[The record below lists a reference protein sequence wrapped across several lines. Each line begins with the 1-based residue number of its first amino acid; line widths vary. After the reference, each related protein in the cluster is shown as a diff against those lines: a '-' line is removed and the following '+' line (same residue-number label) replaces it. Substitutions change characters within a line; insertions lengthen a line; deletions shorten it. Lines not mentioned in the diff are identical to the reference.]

1 MQDQSFKASRPG
13 RRAVLQSL
21 LCGAAAGLAGVP
33 TLSFAATPGGEI
45 DFSYAGYGAGQA
57 TPGVTAVLRLA
68 PSGGDDTLAINQAL
82 DAAAAMR
89 ADARGVRG
97 AVLLA
102 PGRFRVGGTIH
113 LRGSGVV
120 LRGAPG
126 GATSVYATGVSRRTL
141 IEAGGAEPSTD
152 GAARAVTGPVKAGAL
167 IIPVGDVA
175 GLAVGSR
182 IAIRRPSTAEWI
194 SDLGMNTATGNFV
207 ADRLHW
213 LPGKRDLV
221 WNRTVAAVDAARG
234 EITLDAP
241 ITYALEPR
249 YGGGT
254 VTPIEAPLRNIGI
267 EDLLLESAFDGSRPK
282 DEEHSWIAIALDHVE
297 DAWVRNVTTRH
308 FVSSAVRVGHDAR
321 RVTVEK
327 VACLAP
333 VSEIGGYRRQSFVVE
348 GQQVLVAD
356 CRAEQGLND
365 FSTGMLA
372 AGPNVFLR
380 CVAEQALGD
389 SGGFESFSAGTL
401 FDQVRVEGA
410 GLVLRNDPGR
420 AQGAGWTNANSVLW
434 RSIAATVVAEGA
446 PGGANI
452 DKSGVGSL
460 YESQR
465 MARLGAAGPTRSTI
479 AAGSPEAFTQQS
491 IGINPFPAPKPVA
504 VSNGRFVR
512 SGGVV
517 WGGALNHGWWRGQTY
532 PDAALDHGRSFSR
545 FVPGRVGRG
554 LIEDIDVLADDMVA
568 AKTPFFQ
575 SGPGLWYDRR
585 RDDHALTERPD
596 GNVWAPFYEMPWARS
611 GQGKA
616 FDGLSKYDLTRFNP
630 WYFQRLREFT
640 EACDARGLVHFH
652 NLYNTHNILETAAHY
667 VDYPWRPFNNIND
680 TGLPEP
686 IPLDAGNTVHLARQ
700 LYRMDYPP
708 LAELHRAYITKVLDE
723 IGGEPNVILGVAF
736 QFAGPLGFQQAFLD
750 IVAEWEKK
758 TGKKVRIALTTSKDI
773 TDAILQDPV
782 RGRQV
787 EVIDQRY
794 WQYRPDGTLWAP
806 RGDRNLA
813 FREMITQDFGRS
825 GDAPPDTTPE
835 QAYRQVREYRERYPD
850 KAVVAWHNGVTAM
863 PALMAGAAQVLN
875 RNPSAGHGQG
885 RSVDRTPVDAFVQ
898 ERLADRLAAMSPAN
912 DLVAAGDKAWALA
925 DPDRRTV
932 LFYSYEGP
940 SLTLA
945 PALAGRPGEWFNPR
959 DGRTLALAG
968 AGPVLAK
975 PDAEGWALLFKQG

>member
-13 RRAVLQSL
+13 RRAVLQAL
-21 LCGAAAGLAGVP
+21 MCGASVGFAGSPHVAFGAD
-33 TLSFAATPGGEI
+33 SPGDI
-45 DFSYAGYGAGQA
+45 DFSYAGYGAGEA
-57 TPGVTAVLRLA
+57 IPGVRAVVKVS
-68 PSGGDDTLAINQAL
+68 PTSVDDTLVINQAL
-82 DAAAAMR
+82 EAVAAMQP
-89 ADARGVRG
+89 DARGFRG

-102 PGRFRVGGTIH
+102 PGRFRIDGTIFI
-113 LRGSGVV
+113 RESGVV
-120 LRGAPG
+120 LRGASD
-126 GATSVYATGVSRRTL
+126 GATTLYATGVSRRTL
-141 IEAGGAEPSTD
+141 IEVGGDEPLVNGD
-152 GAARAVTGPVKAGAL
+152 ARPVSGPVKAGAM
-167 IIPVGDVA
+167 IVPVAHVA
-175 GLAVGSR
+175 GLTVGSR
-182 IAIRRPSTAEWI
+182 VAVRRPSTAEWI
-194 SDLGMNTATGNFV
+194 ADLGMNTATGSFV

-213 LPGKRDLV
+213 KPGTRDLV
-221 WNRTVAAVDAARG
+221 WNRTVVAINAADG

-241 ITYALEPR
+241 VTYALEPR
-249 YGGGT
+249 YGGGA
-254 VTPIEAPLRNIGI
+254 VTPISAPARNIGVENLI
-267 EDLLLESAFDGSRPK
+267 LESAFDRSRPK
-282 DEEHSWIAIALDHVE
+282 DEEHSWIAVALDYVE

-308 FVSSAVRVGHDAR
+308 FVSSAVRVGHGAR

-401 FDQVRVEGA
+401 FDQVNIDGA
-410 GLVLRNDPGR
+410 GIALRNDPGR
-420 AQGAGWTNANSVLW
+420 VQGAGWTNANSVLYHSTRLPFLV
-434 RSIAATVVAEGA
+434 RSGPGA
-446 PGGANI
+446 SNVLRGYNGA
-452 DKSGVGSL
+452 ST
-460 YESQR
+460 YEQQR
-465 MARLGAAGPTRSTI
+465 LARLGASRPMTRFIPVRSPSDFTPTTIRTLSGP
-479 AAGSPEAFTQQS
+479 P
-491 IGINPFPAPKPVA
+491 PKPVA
-504 VSNGRFVR
+504 VSNGRFV
-512 SGGVV
+512 GENGAV

-554 LIEDIDVLADDMVA
+554 LVEDLDVLADDMVA

-585 RDDHALTERPD
+585 RDDHLQHQRPD

-611 GQGKA
+611 GQGTA
-616 FDGLSKYDLTRFNP
+616 FDGLSKYDLTKYNP

-640 EACDARGLVHFH
+640 EACDTRGLIHFH

-686 IPLDAGNTVHLARQ
+686 IPLDRGNTVHLANQ

-708 LAELHRAYITKVLDE
+708 LAELHRAYMTKVLDE
-723 IGGEPNVILGVAF
+723 VGGRPNVILGVAF
-736 QFAGPLGFQQAFLD
+736 QFAGPLAFQQAFLD
-750 IVAEWEKK
+750 VVADWEKRN
-758 TGKKVRIALTTSKDI
+758 GKKVRIALTTSKDI
-773 TDAILQDPV
+773 TDAILEDPV
-782 RGRQV
+782 RGKQV

-813 FREMITQDFGRS
+813 FREMITEDFGRS

-885 RSVDRTPVDAFVQ
+885 RVIDRTPVDAFVQ
-898 ERLADRLAAMSPAN
+898 EQLAGRLAAMSPAN
-912 DLVAAGDKAWALA
+912 ALVAAGQAWALA
-925 DPDRRTV
+925 DASRRTV
-932 LFYSYEGP
+932 LVYAYDGP
-940 SLTLA
+940 TVALA
-945 PALAGRPGEWFNPR
+945 PVLAGRSGQWFNPR
-959 DGRTLALAG
+959 DGRTVALAEAG
-968 AGPVLAK
+968 AVLTK
-975 PDAEGWALLFKQG
+975 PDAEAWALLLR